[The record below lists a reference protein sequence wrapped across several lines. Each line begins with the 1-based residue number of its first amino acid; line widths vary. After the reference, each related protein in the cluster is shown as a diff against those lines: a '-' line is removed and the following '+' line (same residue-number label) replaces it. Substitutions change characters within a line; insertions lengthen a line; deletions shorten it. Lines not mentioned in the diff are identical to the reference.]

1 MRFIRLLRVERPLA
15 YDRSSDPDCDPWR
28 SGFEIDPARE
38 VHLFG
43 RASCGEWPDFFKRET
58 DRGLKCLVRQNNA
71 GGGDILMRKASP
83 SISYSLSGPSGRSVM
98 EFSIREA
105 GEYRFACEHEAEAN
119 GPGVA
124 LAVGTGVGE
133 QISKT
138 LMFSLMSMFAGIGA
152 LGIVA
157 VCGADARE
165 GTEESVDAAPCVTD
179 FEFRGLRVTS
189 NRRCALLAAF
199 PRRRARARCGL
210 LPGC

>member
-1 MRFIRLLRVERPLA
+1 VLF
-15 YDRSSDPDCDPWR
+15 R
-28 SGFEIDPARE
+28 SG
-38 VHLFG
+38 
-43 RASCGEWPDFFKRET
+43 EWLDFFKRET

-71 GGGDILMRKASP
+71 GGGDILMSKASP
-83 SISYSLSGPSGRSVM
+83 SITYSLSGRSGRSVM

-105 GEYRFACEHEAEAN
+105 GEYRFACEYEAGAN
-119 GPGVA
+119 GPV
-124 LAVGTGVGE
+124 AVGTGVGE
-133 QISKT
+133 QISKA
-138 LMFSLMSMFAGIGA
+138 LMFSLMSMFGGIGA

-165 GTEESVDAAPCVTD
+165 STEESVDAAPCVTD